1 MTYIW
6 IHVND
11 TYVCGS
17 GQKQVNLL
25 FDALR
30 IKFEITTKE
39 VVDSYIGINH
49 ERLAGGDLKMTQP
62 KLLNKLFKS
71 WEINEEN
78 KDMYPSKQ
86 YISERLKAEKEP
98 IDRIMYLTLL
108 GGLIYML
115 KTRPDIGFAVSNAAT
130 KSTNPDTIDR
140 LELKTILHYLY
151 NTRTY
156 GLVLE
161 HLPKGSKLVLETSVD
176 ASYLTHKD
184 SHSHTSYNL
193 KFGSKG
199 TCYSKSMKQST
210 VATSSTHAETIACF
224 TLIKDIIFV
233 ECICNEIGRPI
244 ELPVTI
250 LEDNDAL
257 ITLMNQDGGISKR
270 TKHFLMLIHYCRE
283 QVRNGLVRIEHVN
296 SEKNIADIGSKAI
309 FGQDFKFKRQ
319 GLLGLQEG
327 LLCN

>member
-1 MTYIW
+1 
-6 IHVND
+6 
-11 TYVCGS
+11 
-17 GQKQVNLL
+17 
-25 FDALR
+25 
-30 IKFEITTKE
+30 
-39 VVDSYIGINH
+39 
-49 ERLAGGDLKMTQP
+49 MTQP

-78 KDMYPSKQ
+78 KDIDPSKQ

-130 KSTNPDTIDR
+130 KSTNPDTIDW

-193 KFGSKG
+193 KFGSKS

-327 LLCN
+327 EVAVQPLKRPRKVTFNDVID